1 MTRGISQTRPGR
13 WLRPRTVV
21 TVVGAAA
28 FAALLWAQGTQPGVD
43 PVKLV
48 LAADPGWMVLALLAY
63 VSSYAAATMGF
74 LGFVPERIG
83 TVRAALSQLAGSF
96 VKLVAPGGF
105 GSVALNTRL
114 LLKAGIA
121 PGPAASSVGASQVVG
136 FSLHLLQLSFFL
148 WLTGFRPPRT
158 DASGATQQ
166 GPQVLGD
173 VLLWCAVAA
182 GLLLL
187 AVLAVPRLR
196 NWSLRRLRPLT
207 EGSLVR
213 LRELLRHP
221 RHLAVGVLGQVLI
234 SMTLVT
240 TLYFCVRAT
249 GQHPAFAAVA
259 VALLLGNTIGNAVP
273 TPAGV
278 GGVEAAT
285 AALLVSTAQ
294 LGSTPAFAAVVLYRL
309 ISLILPVLPG
319 WAAFTYLQRQ
329 KAL

>member
-1 MTRGISQTRPGR
+1 VI
-13 WLRPRTVV
+13 

-28 FAALLWAQGTQPGVD
+28 FAALLWAQVTQPGAD
-43 PVKLV
+43 PVRLV
-48 LAADPGWMVLALLAY
+48 LGAEPGWMVLSLLAY
-63 VSSYAAATMGF
+63 LSSYLAATMGF

-83 TVRAALSQLAGSF
+83 VRRAGLAQLAGSF

-121 PGPAASSVGASQVVG
+121 PGPAASSVGASQVIG

-148 WLTGFRPPRT
+148 WLTGFQPPRSE
-158 DASGATQQ
+158 ASRQ
-166 GPQVLGD
+166 GSQVLDD
-173 VLLWCAVAA
+173 VVLGCAVAA
-182 GLLLL
+182 ALLLL
-187 AVLAVPRLR
+187 AAVAVPRLR
-196 NWSLRRLRPLT
+196 RWALGRLRPLT
-207 EGSLVR
+207 EGSLGR

-249 GQHPAFAAVA
+249 GQQPAFAAVA
-259 VALLLGNTIGNAVP
+259 VALLLGNTIGNVVP

-294 LGSTPAFAAVVLYRL
+294 LGSTQAFAAVVLYRL
-309 ISLILPVLPG
+309 VSLILPVLPG
-319 WAAFTYLQRQ
+319 WAAFSYLQRQ

>member
-13 WLRPRTVV
+13 WLRPRTVI
-21 TVVGAAA
+21 TVVGGAA
-28 FAALLWAQGTQPGVD
+28 FAALLYAQGTDSQVD
-43 PVKLV
+43 PVRLV
-48 LAADPGWMVLALLAY
+48 LGADPTWLALALLAY
-63 VSSYAAATMGF
+63 VASYPAATMGF

-83 TVRAALSQLAGSF
+83 LVRAGLAQVAGSF

-114 LLKAGIA
+114 LLKARIA
-121 PGPAASSVGASQVVG
+121 PGPAASSVGASQVIG

-148 WLTGFRPPRT
+148 WLTGFRPGRS
-158 DASGATQQ
+158 DSSADQ
-166 GPQVLGD
+166 GTRVLDEVMIG
-173 VLLWCAVAA
+173 CGIAA

-187 AVLAVPRLR
+187 AALAVPRLR
-196 NWSLRRLRPLT
+196 HWALERLRPLT

-221 RHLAVGVLGQVLI
+221 RHLAVGVIGQVLI

-240 TLYFCVRAT
+240 TLYCCVRAT
-249 GQHPAFAAVA
+249 GQQPAFAAVA
-259 VALLLGNTIGNAVP
+259 VALLLGNTIGNVIP

-309 ISLILPVLPG
+309 ISLVLPVLPG